1 MQKADANNSATALSV
16 EKIIDLIRS
25 VRNDL
30 VKDFLN
36 DDVLNKY
43 YEEKFGKP
51 LSTVKKEFFRRDL
64 RELLIAPV
72 DLVHYA
78 KLITHIRET
87 GTASL
92 ARKNSE
98 FFYSDIDR
106 VISRY

>member
-1 MQKADANNSATALSV
+1 MQKADADNSATALSV

-30 VKDFLN
+30 IKDFLN
-36 DDVLNKY
+36 DTVLTSY
-43 YEEKFGKP
+43 YEEKFRKP
-51 LSTVKKEFFRRDL
+51 LSAVKKEFFKRDF

-92 ARKNSE
+92 AHKNSD

-106 VISRY
+106 VISKY